1 MTQRRRARPP
11 SDAGTSR
18 QTGGRQ
24 RRVRPEID
32 DATGGGGRRRRRVR
46 PTAEDDGRRG
56 AADEPAPPA
65 PRAAQAPTED
75 DVRPAASADEG
86 RPSTATAAD
95 QDPPSTATAA
105 DADVTPASGGEGAD
119 AAGDDGEEAPAPP
132 SWWAHPVLRA
142 GAYAW
147 ALIGLLV
154 LAVAVGMAAGA
165 LRLVV
170 VPLLLALF
178 PAALLYPVCQR
189 LRGWG
194 LPPALASLA
203 TMLAVLALLAGVGT
217 ALAPQVASEIPEIL
231 DSSQQGV
238 REVESF
244 LNTTAP
250 FGIDAAELRAQF
262 DEAVE
267 QIDTQAVMDVVRA
280 GALGAA
286 AAVAEIAVMILLFFV
301 VLFFYLKD
309 GERLGRWV
317 CGLFP
322 SSARADAEA
331 VGLQAWT
338 TIGAYFRGQIL
349 VAVVDA
355 IGIGI
360 GLWIL
365 GVPLA
370 LPLAVLVF
378 FGALFPIVGAVVSG
392 AVAVLVALATNGAI
406 VALVV
411 LGILVAIQQL
421 EGNVV
426 APYVLGRATALHPL
440 AVLMAITAGSILL
453 SVLGAFLAV
462 PVAASI
468 TRGVGTL
475 RQRQRQR
482 RADSS
487 TAATAATG

>member
-1 MTQRRRARPP
+1 MTQRRRASSP
-11 SDAGTSR
+11 SSATTSR
-18 QTGGRQ
+18 QGRGRQ
-24 RRVRPEID
+24 RRIRPEID
-32 DATGGGGRRRRRVR
+32 DGTGSGGRRRRRVR
-46 PTAEDDGRRG
+46 PTIDDGSRRR
-56 AADEPAPPA
+56 AVHDEPAQASVAGAETADVSGDDADASVDDVGTAPA
-65 PRAAQAPTED
+65 APDGERAA
-75 DVRPAASADEG
+75 AS
-86 RPSTATAAD
+86 S
-95 QDPPSTATAA
+95 
-105 DADVTPASGGEGAD
+105 
-119 AAGDDGEEAPAPP
+119 
-132 SWWAHPVLRA
+132 SWWAHPLLRA

-147 ALIGLLV
+147 ALLGLLV
-154 LAVAVGMAAGA
+154 VTVAVGMAAGA

-178 PAALLYPVCQR
+178 PAALLYPVSQALQR
-189 LRGWG
+189 WR

-203 TMLAVLALLAGVGT
+203 TMLAMLALLAGVGT
-217 ALAPQVASEIPEIL
+217 ALAPQVANEVPEIL
-231 DSSQQGV
+231 DSSQRGV

-244 LNTTAP
+244 LNTTSP

-262 DEAVE
+262 DEAVG
-267 QIDTQAVMDVVRA
+267 QIDTQSVVDMVRA
-280 GALGAA
+280 GAVGAA
-286 AAVAEIAVMILLFFV
+286 AAVAEIAVMTLLFFV

-309 GERLGRWV
+309 GERLGRWM

-322 SSARADAEA
+322 SSMEADARA
-331 VGLQAWT
+331 VGLQVWT

-392 AVAVLVALATNGAI
+392 TLAVLVALATNGAI

-440 AVLMAITAGSILL
+440 AVLMALTAGSILL
-453 SVLGAFLAV
+453 GVLGAFLAV
-462 PVAASI
+462 PVTASL
-468 TRGVGTL
+468 TRGMGTL

-482 RADSS
+482 RAGAS
-487 TAATAATG
+487 ALATPAVG

>member
-1 MTQRRRARPP
+1 MTQRRRASSP
-11 SDAGTSR
+11 SDAATSR
-18 QTGGRQ
+18 QGRGRQ
-24 RRVRPEID
+24 RRVRPE
-32 DATGGGGRRRRRVR
+32 TGDGTGASGRRRRRVR
-46 PTAEDDGRRG
+46 PTIDDASRGR
-56 AADEPAPPA
+56 AHDEPAQAA
-65 PRAAQAPTED
+65 PRASQAPTED
-75 DVRPAASADEG
+75 DVRPAVSADED
-86 RPSTATAAD
+86 RPTTPTSANED
-95 QDPPSTATAA
+95 I
-105 DADVTPASGGEGAD
+105 TPAPGGEGAE
-119 AAGDDGEEAPAPP
+119 ASGDDGEGAAAPS

-147 ALIGLLV
+147 ALLGLLAV
-154 LAVAVGMAAGA
+154 AVAVGMAAGA

-178 PAALLYPVCQR
+178 PAALLYPVCHR
-189 LRGWG
+189 LRRWG
-194 LPPALASLA
+194 LPPALASLV
-203 TMLAVLALLAGVGT
+203 TILAMLALLAGVGT

-231 DSSQQGV
+231 DSSQQGI

-250 FGIDAAELRAQF
+250 FGIDAAELRAQL

-280 GALGAA
+280 GAIGAA

-322 SSARADAEA
+322 SSTQADAEA

-453 SVLGAFLAV
+453 GVLGAFLAV
-462 PVAASI
+462 PVTASI

>member
-1 MTQRRRARPP
+1 MGGATE
-11 SDAGTSR
+11 SD
-18 QTGGRQ
+18 GGP
-24 RRVRPEID
+24 VS
-32 DATGGGGRRRRRVR
+32 V
-46 PTAEDDGRRG
+46 
-56 AADEPAPPA
+56 
-65 PRAAQAPTED
+65 
-75 DVRPAASADEG
+75 
-86 RPSTATAAD
+86 
-95 QDPPSTATAA
+95 
-105 DADVTPASGGEGAD
+105 
-119 AAGDDGEEAPAPP
+119 APA
-132 SWWAHPVLRA
+132 WWTRPMLRT

-147 ALIGLLV
+147 ALIGV
-154 LAVAVGMAAGA
+154 LAVAVAVGMAAGA
-165 LRLVV
+165 LRVVV

-178 PAALLYPVCQR
+178 PAALLYPVCQQ
-189 LRGWG
+189 LRRWR

-203 TMLAVLALLAGVGT
+203 TMLAMLALLAGVGT
-217 ALAPQVASEIPEIL
+217 ALAPQVASEVPEIL
-231 DSSQQGV
+231 DSSQQGI

-244 LNTTAP
+244 LNTTSP
-250 FGIDAAELRAQF
+250 FGIDAAEARAQF

-267 QIDTQAVMDVVRA
+267 QIDTQAVMDLVRA

-286 AAVAEIAVMILLFFV
+286 AAVAEIAIMMLLFFV

-322 SSARADAEA
+322 SSMQADAEA

-360 GLWIL
+360 GLWVL

-392 AVAVLVALATNGAI
+392 TVAVLVALATNGAI

-426 APYVLGRATALHPL
+426 APVVLGRATALHPL
-440 AVLMAITAGSILL
+440 AVLMALTAGSILL
-453 SVLGAFLAV
+453 GVLGAFLAV
-462 PVAASI
+462 PVTASI
-468 TRGVGTL
+468 TRGIGTL
-475 RQRQRQR
+475 RQRQGQR
-482 RADSS
+482 GAD
-487 TAATAATG
+487 AAASATPAVS

>member
-1 MTQRRRARPP
+1 MTQRRRASSP
-11 SDAGTSR
+11 SDAGTSSQAR
-18 QTGGRQ
+18 ERR
-24 RRVRPEID
+24 RRVRPEVD
-32 DATGGGGRRRRRVR
+32 DGTGGSGRRRRRVR
-46 PTAEDDGRRG
+46 PTTEDAGPRG
-56 AADEPAPPA
+56 AAPDEPARAEPPA
-65 PRAAQAPTED
+65 SQAPTHED
-75 DVRPAASADEG
+75 ARPVA
-86 RPSTATAAD
+86 P
-95 QDPPSTATAA
+95 
-105 DADVTPASGGEGAD
+105 GGEGAD
-119 AAGDDGEEAPAPP
+119 ASGDVTEGSADVEAALAAPDGEGAAAPS

-154 LAVAVGMAAGA
+154 LVVAVGMAAGA

-178 PAALLYPVCQR
+178 PAALLYPVSQALQR
-189 LRGWG
+189 WG

-203 TMLAVLALLAGVGT
+203 TMLAMLALLAGVGT
-217 ALAPQVASEIPEIL
+217 ALAPQVANEVPEIL

-238 REVESF
+238 REVERF
-244 LNTTAP
+244 LNTTSP
-250 FGIDAAELRAQF
+250 FGIDAAELRARF
-262 DEAVE
+262 DETVG

-280 GALGAA
+280 GAVGAA
-286 AAVAEIAVMILLFFV
+286 AAVAEIAVMTLLFFV

-309 GERLGRWV
+309 GERLGRWL

-322 SSARADAEA
+322 SSTEADARA
-331 VGLQAWT
+331 VGLQVWT

-392 AVAVLVALATNGAI
+392 TLAVLVALATNGAI

-453 SVLGAFLAV
+453 GVLGAFLAV
-462 PVAASI
+462 PVTASI

-482 RADSS
+482 RADAS
-487 TAATAATG
+487 TSPTPATS